1 MGGISQ
7 HELGRRIV
15 SSLSH
20 FSFRF
25 YHNPNLHFF
34 SGGGGGGGVEG
45 AVWRG
50 GSVARVSESEFF
62 LQRIQI

>member
-34 SGGGGGGGVEG
+34 SGGGGGGCG
-45 AVWRG
+45 R
-50 GSVARVSESEFF
+50 GSVARG
-62 LQRIQI
+62 